1 MLKDENEWI
10 HGYWESRCEFCNVKS
25 KIDGFS
31 HLVYF
36 IGNNCVC
43 PLTFLS
49 VSYVYNH

>member
-36 IGNNCVC
+36 IGNNCLPINIFIC
-43 PLTFLS
+43 FICL
-49 VSYVYNH
+49 